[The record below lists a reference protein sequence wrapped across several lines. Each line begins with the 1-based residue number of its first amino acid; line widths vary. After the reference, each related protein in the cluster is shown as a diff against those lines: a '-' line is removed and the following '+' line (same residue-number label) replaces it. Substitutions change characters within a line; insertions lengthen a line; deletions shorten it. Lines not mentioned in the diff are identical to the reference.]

1 MGVDKKDIIVSG
13 RSIGSG
19 PACHLAAKFDPECLI
34 LISPIKSVNDV
45 ARLFCARITV
55 ILIEERFNNVEKAN
69 NTKCPTIIMHGLK
82 DEMVPY
88 QDSIELM
95 QKGFLKSQTHLFL
108 RDKMTHNKFEYEF
121 DLIRPLNY
129 FFNYH

>member
-45 ARLFCARITV
+45 ARLFCGRITD